1 MRVVKVT
8 LRTVEYVNARREYKV
23 EENIVD
29 PTNIRNLMS
38 ELQRI
43 GGKKSQE

>member
-8 LRTVEYVNARREYKV
+8 LRTVEYVNARRDYKV

-29 PTNIRNLMS
+29 PKIL
-38 ELQRI
+38 RI
-43 GGKKSQE
+43 